1 MSDIRIICSNDT
13 NTTRSGEP
21 VTIGVP
27 FASGELLPGA
37 SLVLRDEG
45 GRSLPIQSLPLIF
58 WPDGSVRWLLCDFMA
73 DLPVAGEAIF
83 RLMPG
88 TAELSTTNILSVEQ
102 GAESWLI
109 RTGKAEFSV
118 DRRIL
123 RPYLQV
129 RTAAGEVLASPAEVR
144 LIEDQGRKWTPHIDR
159 MTLEAAGPVRATL
172 AMNGSF
178 RRRDGKEL
186 LCFEARL
193 HCYAGSSRSAFEIRL
208 HNPGAARHPG
218 NLWDLGDPASVQLDS
233 WSVLL
238 PLAAPSVPA
247 VRLQTGTGA
256 PWHHIDPAV
265 GTRLR
270 QLSSGGER
278 WDSPAHRDRTG
289 HVPLAFRGWRL
300 TAGELELAAGLRAQ
314 PLIWWGGEQGGM
326 SADIDHFWQR
336 FPKGLTLREQEIALE
351 LLPGGL
357 LGGHELQGGE
367 QISERVRFDFSAP
380 REAVAWGLP
389 TSAVRCAPEVY
400 RRTGVF
406 AEGLWPGREE
416 RYAGL
421 LATVLD
427 DHVGFFAKREQIDEY
442 GWRHFGELYAD
453 HEAAFHKEEGPF
465 VSHYNNQYD
474 PLASLYRQYLAGA
487 DRRWGDL
494 ARDLAAHVADI
505 DINHTDVDREEYCR
519 GLFWHTDH
527 YLDAGLA
534 THRMASREH
543 LEWKNPALC
552 GGGPA
557 AEHCYTS
564 GLKLHHLHSGDP
576 RSRDLVLQLADWC
589 WRSLHGPGTVG
600 AALLR
605 SVQSL
610 VRWRRE
616 KQSAPIWPRYP
627 FTRGTGNCLNAILD
641 ALELTGNR
649 RYLRQAARLVRGTV
663 HPEDRPGARDLLDA
677 ESRWSYTVFLAALG
691 RYLQVKGSRLEL
703 DGDYAY
709 GRAGLLTYARW
720 MAEYEYP
727 YLEKPEVLE
736 YPNETWAAQDLRKSV
751 VFYHGATHASGEER
765 ARFIERSHFFLDAGL
780 DHLCGSGTR
789 HYTRPLALLLQNGWT
804 SEALEEEIPAHPPAS
819 GVAVGRPTPHLT
831 LGEIVRRSLDDLL
844 TVLPG
849 TGPRREWA
857 WLRARMGKA

>member
-1 MSDIRIICSNDT
+1 MSDIRIICCNDT
-13 NTTRSGEP
+13 NTARLGEP

-27 FASGELLPGA
+27 FVRGALQPGA
-37 SLVLRDEG
+37 SLVLCDEG
-45 GRSLPIQSLPLIF
+45 DRFLPMQSQPLVC

-73 DLPVAGEAIF
+73 DLPAAGEAIYH
-83 RLMPG
+83 LMPG
-88 TAELSTTNILSVEQ
+88 TAEFSPKSPLSIEQ
-102 GAESWLI
+102 GEESWLI
-109 RTGKAEFSV
+109 RTGEADFTV

-123 RPYLQV
+123 RPFLRV

-144 LIEDQGRKWTPHIDR
+144 LTDDQGRKWTPHIDR
-159 MTLEAAGPVRATL
+159 LTIEAAGPVRGTL
-172 AMNGSF
+172 VFSGGF
-178 RRRDGKEL
+178 RRQGGKEL
-186 LCFEARL
+186 LRFEARL
-193 HCYAGSSRSAFEIRL
+193 HCYAASARSVFEIRL
-208 HNPGAARHPG
+208 HNPRAARHPG
-218 NLWDLGDPASVQLDS
+218 NLWDLGDPASILLDS

-238 PLAAPSVPA
+238 PLAAPSA
-247 VRLQTGTGA
+247 VHLQTGAGEPWRSLDPLVGA
-256 PWHHIDPAV
+256 
-265 GTRLR
+265 RLR
-270 QLSSGGER
+270 QLSSGGKH
-278 WDSPAHRDRTG
+278 WNSPVHRDRSG
-289 HVPLAFRGWRL
+289 RVPLAFRGWRL

-314 PLIWWGGEQGGM
+314 PLVWWGGEQSGV
-326 SADIDHFWQR
+326 SAGIDHFWQR
-336 FPKGLTLREQEIALE
+336 FPKGLDLREQGITLE
-351 LLPGGL
+351 LLPSGL
-357 LGGHELQGGE
+357 AGGHELQGGE
-367 QISERVRFDFSAP
+367 QLTEIMRFDFAAL
-380 REAVAWGLP
+380 RESGAWGLP
-389 TSAVRCAPEVY
+389 ASAVRCAPEIY
-400 RRTGVF
+400 GRAGVF
-406 AEGLWPGREE
+406 AEGLRSGPEE

-427 DHVGFFAKREQIDEY
+427 DNVGFFAKREQVDEY

-453 HEAAFHKEEGPF
+453 HEAAFHKEVRPF

-474 PLASLYRQYLAGA
+474 PLASFYCQYLAGA

-494 ARDLAAHVADI
+494 ARDLATQVADI
-505 DINHTDVDREEYCR
+505 DINHTDADREEYCR

-527 YLDAGLA
+527 YLEAGLA

-543 LEWKNPALC
+543 LEQKNPALC

-589 WRSLHGPGTVG
+589 WRSLHGPRTIG

-605 SVQSL
+605 SVQAL
-610 VRWRRE
+610 ARWRRE
-616 KQSAPIWPRYP
+616 NQAAPIWPRYP

-641 ALELTGNR
+641 ALELTGDR

-663 HPEDRPGARDLLDA
+663 HPEDRPGERDLLDA
-677 ESRWSYTVFLAALG
+677 EVRWSYTVFLAALG

-720 MAEYEYP
+720 MAEQEYP

-736 YPNETWAAQDLRKSV
+736 YPNETWAGQDLRKSV

-765 ARFIERSHFFLDAGL
+765 ERFIERSRYFLDFGL
-780 DHLCGSGTR
+780 DHLCGSRTH
-789 HYTRPLALLLQNGWT
+789 HYTRPLALLLQNGWI
-804 SEALEEEIPAHPPAS
+804 SEALAEEIPAHPPAS
-819 GVAVGRPTPHLT
+819 RPATGRPTPHLT
-831 LGEIVRRSLDDLL
+831 LGEIVRRSFGDLL
-844 TVLPG
+844 AVLPG

-857 WLRARMGKA
+857 WLKARMGKG